1 MACSPQTASMK
12 SRTIPSKSVE
22 FQLVAGLVAVQSGGV
37 SSGTTTFGYV
47 VLALQLQQGCL
58 HREVLQL
65 AAPHLRVG
73 EPGRV
78 ADVLGPE
85 VRERGEVPVEGPALA

>member
-37 SSGTTTFGYV
+37 SSGTTTFGYGYQGEYRTYSACSHKQISQKRSGNTKLRQGAS
-47 VLALQLQQGCL
+47 VLTPRLESA
-58 HREVLQL
+58 VM
-65 AAPHLRVG
+65 
-73 EPGRV
+73 
-78 ADVLGPE
+78 
-85 VRERGEVPVEGPALA
+85 